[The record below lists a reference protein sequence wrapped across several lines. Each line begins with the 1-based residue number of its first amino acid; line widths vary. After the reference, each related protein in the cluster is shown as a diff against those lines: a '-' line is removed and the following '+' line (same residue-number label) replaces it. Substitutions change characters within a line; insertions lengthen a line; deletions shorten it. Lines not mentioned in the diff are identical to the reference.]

1 MWNNQI
7 RKGSLWTVKSLN
19 EYEEQY
25 EGMTFGN
32 TMVLILSAYYDAQ
45 INKRIFTYLKISNVK
60 KDDTKYIP
68 AVINNKT
75 KYIEIANLYT
85 GDQRALDTYITQFSY
100 NFLNDIITQVK
111 DYFDLHK
118 KKEKEITRVK
128 PKEEK
133 SNENGQQR
141 IYKFGIDIYVTENE
155 DVKISKTKKLILSNK
170 AKEDIIY
177 NSKTNED
184 IRILSNKYQ
193 IFPTKAIREI
203 RNRLVYQHKQKEG

>member
-184 IRILSNKYQ
+184 IRILSDKYQ